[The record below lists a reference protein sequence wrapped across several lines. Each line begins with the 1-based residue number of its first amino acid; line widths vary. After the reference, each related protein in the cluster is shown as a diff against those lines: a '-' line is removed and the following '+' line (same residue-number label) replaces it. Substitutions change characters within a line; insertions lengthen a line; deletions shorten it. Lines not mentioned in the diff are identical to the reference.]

1 MKNANDTETIQIVSE
16 LKNNPEKAYTLLYTQ
31 YASLLYGF
39 AFNLTK
45 SESISEDIVQ
55 EAFIKIWI
63 NRKDLH
69 IETSIKSYL
78 LRWFKICALTH
89 SEGKLINLK
98 LSDTLK

>member
-78 LRWFKICALTH
+78 FKMVQNC
-89 SEGKLINLK
+89 SCSSYFELI
-98 LSDTLK
+98 